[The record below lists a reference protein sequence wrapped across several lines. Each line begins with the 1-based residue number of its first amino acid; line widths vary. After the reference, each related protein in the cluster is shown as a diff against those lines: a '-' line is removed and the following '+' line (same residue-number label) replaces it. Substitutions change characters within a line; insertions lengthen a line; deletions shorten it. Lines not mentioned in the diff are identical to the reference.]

1 MLYTTKHVFN
11 LPVQRAFRANGGE
24 FGQHIRL
31 KPGLF
36 LLLLFLHLLLVLLL
50 SWVPTSPIIYLR
62 NIRKVA
68 RNKCRETAF
77 IRWDGLSILARSPR
91 AADQFPGILPLNL
104 LAFC

>member
-1 MLYTTKHVFN
+1 MLYTAKHVFN
-11 LPVQRAFRANGGE
+11 LPVQRAFRASGSE
-24 FGQHIRL
+24 FGQHIRVKL
-31 KPGLF
+31 GSF
-36 LLLLFLHLLLVLLL
+36 LLLLFLLLFFLLL